1 MAKKFYIR
9 KIVRDD
15 GEQFTFDQEEI
26 YLAED
31 NTLLVNADVETTF
44 EDYTEADGGE
54 MIAQKLPSFE
64 QEINGLIVP
73 KITDYWTLRAKLT
86 DFFQV
91 RHTYYIVYE
100 KISGETFTSGEKFKT
115 GAAWI
120 SVALQVPPKPYENYS
135 PWSITFRIGSP
146 HYQEYNEDS
155 SGEETYTNSA
165 IVPIVSGAS
174 GGRTWD
180 EDGAVWDSVG
190 AVWEAGE
197 GGVQEILAN
206 SSATVYPVWVV
217 QGEAVNPSIVNDS
230 LDMEAQYTGTVAEG
244 QTLTVDF
251 EQGTAMLDGINVTRN
266 LSGQFSLKPGTNLV
280 AFDADNATASSSTIK
295 WNNYL

>member
-1 MAKKFYIR
+1 MPKKFYIR

-15 GEQFTFDQEEI
+15 GEQFSFDQEEI

-31 NTLLVNADVETTF
+31 NTLLVNAEVETTF

-73 KITDYWTLRAKLT
+73 KTTDYWALRTKLT
-86 DFFQV
+86 NFFQI
-91 RHTYYIVYE
+91 RHTFYIVYE

-115 GAAWI
+115 GGAWI
-120 SVALQVPPKPYENYS
+120 AVALQVPPKPYEDYS
-135 PWSITFRIGSP
+135 PWSVTFRIGSP
-146 HYQEYNEDS
+146 RYQEYTEDP
-155 SGEETYTNSA
+155 SGEETYANSV
-165 IVPIVSGAS
+165 IVPLVSGAS
-174 GGRTWD
+174 GGREWD
-180 EDGAVWDSVG
+180 SVGSVWDSVG
-190 AVWEAGE
+190 AVWETGE
-197 GGVQEILAN
+197 GGVQEILVN
-206 SSATVYPVWVV
+206 SSSDIYPIWIV
-217 QGEAVNPSIVNDS
+217 QGEAVNPSIVNNS
-230 LDMEAQYTGTVAEG
+230 LDLAAQYTGSVAEG

-251 EQGTAMLDGINVTRN
+251 EKGTATLDGVVVTRN

-280 AFDADNATASSSTIK
+280 AFNADNASATPATLK